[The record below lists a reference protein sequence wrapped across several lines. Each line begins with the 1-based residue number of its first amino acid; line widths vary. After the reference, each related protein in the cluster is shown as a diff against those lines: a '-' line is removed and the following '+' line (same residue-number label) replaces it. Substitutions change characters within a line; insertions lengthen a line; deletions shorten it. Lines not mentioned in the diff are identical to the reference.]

1 MALAWVR
8 LQKDITSTII
18 GAKNPD
24 QLLDNVKSTE
34 LALSEDDL
42 KRINEVSALPRE
54 YPGWMVTGVDEVD
67 DGHSPFI
74 PGINGIHVQQ
84 RVAILN
90 NNSVSPDTATCS
102 LCRIPLLAAPSTTN
116 LRLIRRGGTSG

>member
-1 MALAWVR
+1 MMNGLIV
-8 LQKDITSTII
+8 
-18 GAKNPD
+18 
-24 QLLDNVKSTE
+24 DNMIRFPPGYT
-34 LALSEDDL
+34 LTGCD
-42 KRINEVSALPRE
+42 NCHE